1 MREGRW
7 GACGVAATAQL
18 PVAPAQPCRVQPLPP
33 SHAIPI
39 NGGQAQQPGG
49 VLARRDGALESMAR
63 PDAQTACGSALRQ
76 ATQRS
81 QRLVRHAHAPIRCRC
96 PPCRRLWVARP
107 QQRLP
112 PTAGAQRR
120 PAALLGWLGSKGEMQ
135 RTTRRPLNTA
145 PSAGA
150 CAATRTRQL
159 PPFLAPVHRGAAGR
173 LAAPRRLENP
183 DPGRCRRRQGR
194 RDGSGHQMG
203 ARRAPTP
210 ASSHTAP
217 HLHALSL

>member
-1 MREGRW
+1 M
-7 GACGVAATAQL
+7 AATAQL

-150 CAATRTRQL
+150 CAATRT
-159 PPFLAPVHRGAAGR
+159 AA
-173 LAAPRRLENP
+173 AAAILGTSAS
-183 DPGRCRRRQGR
+183 GRCWAFGGPSPPRKPRSGPLQAPPGAQGW
-194 RDGSGHQMG
+194 Q
-203 ARRAPTP
+203 RAPDGRP
-210 ASSHTAP
+210 AGADPRQQP
-217 HLHALSL
+217 HRAALACTEPVRAMLP